1 MAVTISTPVKGAFNA
16 ITEFAFT
23 TATTAADG
31 IEFTIPKA
39 SDEYVSILVTNTDA
53 TTAYDITLKK
63 PTTGSYAAA
72 GADLVHELA
81 AGDFAVIRIES
92 ARFANTN
99 GKVKL
104 VPENAAV
111 KAAILY

>member
-1 MAVTISTPVKGAFNA
+1 MAVTSLTPTKGAFNT

-23 TATTAADG
+23 AATTAADG
-31 IEFTIPKA
+31 IEFTLPKA
-39 SDEYVSILVTNTDA
+39 SDEYVTIIATNTSAD
-53 TTAYDITLKK
+53 TAYDITLKK
-63 PTTGSYAAA
+63 PTAGSYAAA

-81 AGDFAVIRIES
+81 AGEFAVIRIES

-111 KAAILY
+111 TVAVLY